1 MTPKGRVG
9 HGRVLVGIPD
19 QDSRK
24 NIVPD
29 EYKLYR
35 AALEWDLTDP
45 IVIETREDLAGGT
58 SSSPTIIR
66 SPT

>member
-1 MTPKGRVG
+1 MVASSSEFQTKI
-9 HGRVLVGIPD
+9 L
-19 QDSRK
+19 RK
-24 NIVPD
+24 NIVAD

-45 IVIETREDLAGGT
+45 IVIETRKDRAGGT